1 MQLTVTLTFSA
12 TVIGVWRM
20 LSTKSQLNV
29 NKTSLLVKQLLSLLN
44 FVSDIMVYL
53 KFTNL
58 FTSIFGIKSSP
69 SDLTL

>member
-58 FTSIFGIKSSP
+58 AESIFGIKATP
-69 SDLTL
+69 SNLT